1 MQLLVLT
8 ETHPPDRGGM
18 SESCDRILRGLAREG
33 VRLDIVHFD
42 RRATRFDRRTTSN
55 GSILRVPPEADVAHL
70 MNLVWNRIEQLAP
83 THVVAFGG
91 AMPLIGAPVFAAW
104 MRRPLVTMIRGNE
117 LDAGLFD
124 PRRRAILDDALR
136 RASAVCTVT
145 TSHAEKIAALHE
157 DIAPHVVANG
167 IDFELWQATEAD
179 AARAKVIRDER
190 VGGWQLAV
198 GGGPRLGSRG
208 AVDSFSRQPPTA
220 SETPAVRILGLFGH
234 LKNKKGV
241 PFFVDALVRSGCA
254 DRFHLLLAGEVETPI
269 EGVAHTLLP
278 AMDRYELIPYYLAS
292 DLVVL
297 PSHYDG
303 FPNVLIEAMALARP
317 LIASTAGGMRDV
329 LADGEEAFLFA
340 PGDAYAC
347 RDAIV
352 RAADATD
359 DALSRMGAAA
369 ETVARRRCDARDE
382 TQRYLEVLHHAQ
394 EAFDAKRDSRRGL
407 GPDSGP
413 AAREL
418 WWRAR

>member
-1 MQLLVLT
+1 MRLLVIT

-33 VRLDIVHFD
+33 VRLDVVHFD
-42 RRATRFDRRTTSN
+42 RRATRFDERTKST
-55 GSILRVPPEADVAHL
+55 GSHLRVPPEADAAHL
-70 MNLVWNRIEQLAP
+70 MNLVWNRIESKTP

-91 AMPLIGAPVFAAW
+91 NLPLLGAPLFAAW
-104 MRRPLVTMIRGNE
+104 MRRPLVTLIRGNE

-124 PRRRAILDDALR
+124 PRRRPILDDALR

-145 TSHAEKIAALHE
+145 TAHAEKIAALYE
-157 DIAPHVVANG
+157 GIEPHVIANG
-167 IDFELWQATEAD
+167 IDFELWQATPAD
-179 AARAKVIRDER
+179 HARASAIRE
-190 VGGWQLAV
+190 VANGK
-198 GGGPRLGSRG
+198 
-208 AVDSFSRQPPTA
+208 
-220 SETPAVRILGLFGH
+220 RILGLFGH

-241 PFFVDALVRSGCA
+241 PFFVDALVRSGQA
-254 DRFHLLLAGEVETPI
+254 DRFHLLLAGEIESPV
-269 EGVAHTLLP
+269 EGVAHTMLP
-278 AMDRYELIPYYLAS
+278 VMDRYALIPYYLAS

-317 LIASTAGGMRDV
+317 LLASTAGGMRDV

-340 PGDAYAC
+340 PGDAHAC
-347 RDAIV
+347 RDAIM

-359 DALSRMGAAA
+359 DDLRRMGAAA
-369 ETVARRRCDARDE
+369 EKVARRRCDARDE
-382 TQRYLEVLHHAQ
+382 TRRYLEVLHHAQ
-394 EAFDAKRDSRRGL
+394 EAFDAKSDSRG
-407 GPDSGP
+407 DSGA

>member
-1 MQLLVLT
+1 MRLLVLT

-33 VRLDIVHFD
+33 VQLDVVHFD
-42 RRATRFDRRTTSN
+42 RRASRFEQRATSS
-55 GSILRVPPEADVAHL
+55 GSILRVPHEADAAHL
-70 MNLVWNRIEQLAP
+70 MNLVWNRIEQMKV

-91 AMPLIGAPVFAAW
+91 ALPILGAPLFAAW

-124 PRRRAILDDALR
+124 PRRRPMLEDALR
-136 RASAVCTVT
+136 RASAVCAVT
-145 TSHAEKIAALHE
+145 TAHAEKIAALHDGIE
-157 DIAPHVVANG
+157 PHVVANG
-167 IDFELWQATEAD
+167 IDFELWRATPAD
-179 AARAKVIRDER
+179 ATRANATREVA
-190 VGGWQLAV
+190 GGK
-198 GGGPRLGSRG
+198 
-208 AVDSFSRQPPTA
+208 
-220 SETPAVRILGLFGH
+220 RILGLFGH

-241 PFFVDALVRSGCA
+241 PFFVDALVRSGLA
-254 DRFHLLLAGEVETPI
+254 ERFHLLLAGELETPV

-278 AMDRYELIPYYLAS
+278 VMDRYELIPFYLAS
-292 DLVVL
+292 DLIVL

-340 PGDAYAC
+340 PGDGHAC
-347 RDAIV
+347 RDAIM
-352 RAADATD
+352 RAADASD
-359 DALSRMGAAA
+359 DELRRMGAAA
-369 ETVARRRCDARDE
+369 EAVARRRCDARDE
-382 TQRYLEVLHHAQ
+382 TRRYLEVLHHAQ
-394 EAFDAKRDSRRGL
+394 EAFDAKSDSRG
-407 GPDSGP
+407 DSGP